1 MKPVKF
7 IRAHGVY
14 NAGEVAGFDAQ
25 TCANLILAKAAVAYV
40 PEDQPKDAAPD
51 VLAQLQERMAELDA
65 REAELAAREAA
76 VAGAPAPVVADTG
89 KSADAEGAGKNA
101 APAGGEPPKQG
112 GRA

>member
-25 TCANLILAKAAVAYV
+25 TCANLIMAKVAVAYV

-51 VLAQLQERMAELDA
+51 VLAQLQERVAELDA
-65 REAELAAREAA
+65 REAKLAALEAA
-76 VAGAPAPVVADTG
+76 AGKAAPAP
-89 KSADAEGAGKNA
+89 ADAAKPAEPEDAGKNS

-112 GRA
+112 ARA